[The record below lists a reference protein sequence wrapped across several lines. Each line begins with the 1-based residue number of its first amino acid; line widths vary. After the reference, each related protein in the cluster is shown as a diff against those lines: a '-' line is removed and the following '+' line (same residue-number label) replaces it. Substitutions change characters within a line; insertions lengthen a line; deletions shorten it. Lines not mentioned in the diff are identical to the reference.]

1 MIEPA
6 KTNATAQTDAKHR
19 SRSVGRKFKFVIV
32 AAVLL
37 CALWAGGWFW
47 ANRIATERIAA
58 MKADFIAE
66 GGVIGCTADQLGG
79 FPFKFSIDCTP
90 ASLELPARGFSASV
104 GALEAIALIYNPGH
118 VLASLRGPLELQAQM
133 AQGLG
138 PIDVEANWSSL
149 ETSVRVGTS
158 RLKRFSAVADDLTS
172 TISAPA
178 DPRIPTAARAKHAE
192 LHLLQNDSDA
202 TALDLATT
210 VDGFAATIPGAPTLP
225 DLSAKLYAILP
236 GALPELR
243 DRHVDPLPAWLA
255 AGGQVKLGQLSIDIG
270 GFLANASGDLTVARD
285 GVISGRVA
293 IRVDQLEKLPDLAET
308 IHPGSRNRVAQ
319 ILGPLSAFLKPV
331 QVDGKTW
338 RETTLTIK
346 NGRVSAGFIPLGRL
360 PPLKLGNAAGI
371 AGS

>member
-1 MIEPA
+1 MIDPA
-6 KTNATAQTDAKHR
+6 KTDAAATAGAARPR
-19 SRSVGRKFKFVIV
+19 SARRKFQFVIA

-37 CALWAGGWFW
+37 CAIWAGGWFW
-47 ANRIATERIAA
+47 ANRIASERIAA
-58 MKADFIAE
+58 LKADFVAE
-66 GGVIGCTADQLGG
+66 GGVLGCNAESLGG
-79 FPFKFSIDCTP
+79 FPFKFTLDCAP
-90 ASLELPARGFSASV
+90 ASLELPSKGLSAKV

-118 VLASLRGPLELQAQM
+118 VLASVQGPLALKAP
-133 AQGLG
+133 GDLG
-138 PIDVEANWSSL
+138 VDANWSSL
-149 ETSVRVGTS
+149 QTSVRVGTS

-178 DPRIPTAARAKHAE
+178 NPRLPNAVRAKHAE
-192 LHLLQNDSDA
+192 LHLLQNDADA
-202 TALDLATT
+202 TALDLAGT
-210 VDGFAATIPGAPTLP
+210 VDGFAATIPGAPQLP

-243 DRHVDPLPAWLA
+243 DGHVDPLPAWLA
-255 AGGQVKLGQLSIDIG
+255 AGGQVKLGQLSLDVG

-285 GVISGRVA
+285 GVISGKVA
-293 IRVDQLEKLPDLAET
+293 IRVDQLERLPDLAET
-308 IHPGSRNRVAQ
+308 IHPGSRDQVAQ

-346 NGRVSAGFIPLGRL
+346 NGKVSAGFIPLGRL
-360 PPLKLGNAAGI
+360 PPLKLGNAAAV